1 MTTKMK
7 DKTNISKARN
17 ASLFFTTLLASISV
31 FAINAF
37 AAASSLGTKLK
48 EIFQTCYSDVST
60 VFDVAAI
67 LALGVCLLTLLFGRG
82 SKSAEKSYEWLKIII
97 ACFIIFHFLGTLV
110 PWLSGLFGDAV
121 QLSAVTGNIGAIV
134 PNVFTTF

>member
-7 DKTNISKARN
+7 DKTNISKTRN

-37 AAASSLGTKLK
+37 AASSLGTKLQ
-48 EIFQTCYSDVST
+48 EIFKTCYSDVST
-60 VFDVAAI
+60 IFDIAAI

-97 ACFIIFHFLGTLV
+97 ACFIVFHFLGTLV
-110 PWLSGLFGDAV
+110 PWLSGLFGNAV